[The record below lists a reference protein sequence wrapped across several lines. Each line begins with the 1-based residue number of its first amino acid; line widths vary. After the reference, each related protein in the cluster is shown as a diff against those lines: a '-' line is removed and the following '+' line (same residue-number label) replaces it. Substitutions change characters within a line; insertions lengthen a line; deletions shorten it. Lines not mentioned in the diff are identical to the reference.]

1 MQCLIRIVLA
11 VLAVSPAWQPL
22 GAQDADADKQ
32 KVKALKEWGKQG
44 SATIP
49 KISPYLSDASVEV
62 RVEAVKALIAAG
74 TQRSLEPLTKALGDT
89 DGEVQIRATDGIVN
103 FYLPGYVAQGLSGT
117 LKRAGNAVTAKF
129 SEGTSTDAV
138 EPGTPIRQEIVAGVS
153 RLVRSG
159 AGLES
164 RANAAR
170 ALGVLRAS
178 GGVDELVGALRSKD
192 SRLMLE
198 SIVALQKIRDRSAGP
213 KMTFVVRDLDEQ
225 VQFAAIETV
234 GVLTTREAVP
244 ELKRV
249 LESTGS
255 KRIRRATLTALAQ
268 IAEPSTRSLL
278 ANYLSDK
285 DEWLRGASAE
295 GLGRILAAED
305 MPRIKSNFAD
315 EGKMVAR
322 LGQAFA
328 LVRYGDL
335 GMEDLSPLGYLFNQ
349 VNQKSWRGV
358 AVPYLVELA
367 SGSEQVR
374 KSLYAKLDGPMTQ
387 AEKQAMAE
395 ILGMS
400 GARDAET
407 ALERLSRDEDPAV
420 ARDALRGLR
429 LVRSAAK

>member
-1 MQCLIRIVLA
+1 
-11 VLAVSPAWQPL
+11 
-22 GAQDADADKQ
+22 
-32 KVKALKEWGKQG
+32 
-44 SATIP
+44 
-49 KISPYLSDASVEV
+49 
-62 RVEAVKALIAAG
+62 
-74 TQRSLEPLTKALGDT
+74 
-89 DGEVQIRATDGIVN
+89 
-103 FYLPGYVAQGLSGT
+103 
-117 LKRAGNAVTAKF
+117 
-129 SEGTSTDAV
+129 
-138 EPGTPIRQEIVAGVS
+138 
-153 RLVRSG
+153 LVRSG

-170 ALGVLRAS
+170 ALGVLRAP
-178 GGVDELVGALRSKD
+178 GGVDELVAALRSKD

-198 SIVALQKIRDRSAGP
+198 SIVAVQKIRDRSAGP

-255 KRIRRATLTALAQ
+255 KRIRRAALTALAQ
-268 IAEPSTRSLL
+268 IADPSTRSLL
-278 ANYLSDK
+278 ANYLGDK

-335 GMEDLSPLGYLFNQ
+335 GMGDLSPLGYLYNQ

-387 AEKQAMAE
+387 AEKLAVAE
-395 ILGMS
+395 ILGRC
-400 GARDAET
+400 GARDAEA

-429 LVRSAAK
+429 LVRSVAK